1 MVIPQFLVTGLSSII
16 FAILDPDKSIL
27 HPGSTETPAGDGTLT
42 SDAARGVLA
51 RGDDLDMAQ
60 KPNSIAI
67 IFRYGFSFPTLL
79 VPDPVSFRFGGIA
92 AAIAF
97 VLSYRLAKDLARR

>member
-51 RGDDLDMAQ
+51 RADGLDMAQ

-67 IFRYGFSFPTLL
+67 IFR
-79 VPDPVSFRFGGIA
+79 
-92 AAIAF
+92 
-97 VLSYRLAKDLARR
+97 